1 MKSRITL
8 GSSLAMALLVGS
20 VLASDDLKSGPQL
33 GKRPTAFNP
42 LHVTG
47 PDAGTKNCP
56 V

>member
-1 MKSRITL
+1 MRNRVFL
-8 GSSLAMALLVGS
+8 GTSLAAALLVGC
-20 VLASDDLKSGPQL
+20 VAAAEGLKSGPQP
-33 GKRPTAFNP
+33 GDSPTPFNP